1 MKKLTITRILND
13 SRLYILLMA
22 LLLVILSSSLLGTS
36 KPEIHT
42 LQIENN
48 KIENTLYQIPQDD
61 VEVECNNV
69 KYIKH

>member
-1 MKKLTITRILND
+1 MKKPMITKILND

-36 KPEIHT
+36 KPEIRT

-61 VEVECNNV
+61 VEV